1 MCTKWK
7 CWVCTK
13 WGVEYVPVEFFFE
26 CKYSMDMLNMYVLIG
41 NVEYVPGGNV
51 EYGYLVEVLR

>member
-1 MCTKWK
+1 MCTQW
-7 CWVCTK
+7 C
-13 WGVEYVPVEFFFE
+13 VEYVPVRFLEYG
-26 CKYSMDMLNMYVLIG
+26 YSMDMLNMYVLSG